1 MLRTV
6 VLLNLVKSMI
16 IYHDSLSI
24 FWQFNASL
32 LNPLILQKKQKQ
44 KTYRV
49 QTFVQW
55 CTLMAYGSSWGSSLP
70 VMAVM

>member
-32 LNPLILQKKQKQ
+32 LNPLILQKKT
-44 KTYRV
+44 KTKNI
-49 QTFVQW
+49 QSPNL
-55 CTLMAYGSSWGSSLP
+55 CTVVYLDGVREQLR
-70 VMAVM
+70 